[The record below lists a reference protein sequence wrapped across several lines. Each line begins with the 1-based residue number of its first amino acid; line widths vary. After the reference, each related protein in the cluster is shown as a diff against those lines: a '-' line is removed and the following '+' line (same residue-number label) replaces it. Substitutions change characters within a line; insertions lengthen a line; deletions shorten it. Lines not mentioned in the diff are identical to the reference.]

1 MSFQAKRGILAG
13 ADISG
18 TLEDFSPRSLVS
30 LAYLVEINVI
40 NLSGFLALLVPMRR
54 MGTHS
59 GLRRRQL

>member
-1 MSFQAKRGILAG
+1 MLQG
-13 ADISG
+13 
-18 TLEDFSPRSLVS
+18 
-30 LAYLVEINVI
+30 NVI